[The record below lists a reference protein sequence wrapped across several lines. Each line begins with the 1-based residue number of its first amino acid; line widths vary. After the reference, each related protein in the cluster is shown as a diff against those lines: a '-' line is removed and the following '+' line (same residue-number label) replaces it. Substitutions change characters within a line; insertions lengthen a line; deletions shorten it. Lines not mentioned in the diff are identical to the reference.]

1 MNQEIPGTTV
11 FTGERSRRG
20 YRLNRMAMSLSSPAN
35 RERFCADETGY
46 MTEMGVPEAEQEAV
60 RRRDWAE
67 MVAGGGNVY
76 LLLKIAATVGQSV
89 LDMQKQMRGES

>member
-20 YRLNRMAMSLSSPAN
+20 YRLNRMAMSLSLPAN
-35 RERFCADETGY
+35 RERFRADEGGY
-46 MTEMGVPEAEQEAV
+46 MTEMGLSETEQEAV
-60 RRRDWAE
+60 RRRDWAQ
-67 MVAGGGNVY
+67 MIAGGGNVY

-89 LDMQKQMRGES
+89 GDMQRQMRGES